1 MPSTELINY
10 IRSQIDKG
18 VPEDAILGELRSKQ
32 WEESVI
38 QEAMNEI
45 HGGAT
50 TSTNSPAMMEEPMAG
65 ASLDSLP
72 VMDAPLTASMPTAE
86 TSGGSR
92 SKLWMIIGIIV
103 AAVLIIGG
111 GATAGYFMWY
121 QAPDRVAAKML
132 ENMASLQAVEFEAVI
147 TPDANDLGV
156 FNALDPA
163 IKSLNLVLSGRS
175 NMLDVQHPVS
185 TVTASVNMTG
195 KNGQQSFGIEARNV
209 DSIIYLRPTSPV
221 LGPLDLSFLE
231 DRWIKLDPTS
241 TPESLGGL
249 LPEDVTSQIEP
260 SNIKLTEQEVDQIRQ
275 AFSDNKFVAVE
286 AATGSI
292 EIHGVKTKSY
302 PTTIDRDALA
312 SFVEAVSP
320 ILKGKGATTE
330 QISELVATVRSTD
343 FPTINLWIGT
353 DYQLYRVNGTLAPKT
368 AQGPVT
374 WTVDLWNH
382 NQAFTVETPVD
393 TVDLASFVQ
402 DFMGRMFSDTTLPS
416 TDETDDTSLLVPVI
430 PGTEETDVTVL
441 PSQNPLVDDSVIDP
455 VIDDGTDTDGDGLT
469 DVEEVTYGTDPAL
482 EDTDG
487 DTFLDG
493 AEVENGYNP
502 AGPGKLLSQNAKE
515 NDAERVSELKALE
528 NSLDLYFSDN
538 QRYPAVGDDWQDL
551 GDDLA
556 AYINGAQ
563 ADPEHPSKVY
573 TYFVNNAGSEFVLHA
588 VLEDE
593 EATGLALDLDGL
605 VGGEGYDGIS
615 SDDNFQQTALSCDDP
630 AFCVGS

>member
-1 MPSTELINY
+1 
-10 IRSQIDKG
+10 
-18 VPEDAILGELRSKQ
+18 
-32 WEESVI
+32 
-38 QEAMNEI
+38 
-45 HGGAT
+45 
-50 TSTNSPAMMEEPMAG
+50 
-65 ASLDSLP
+65 
-72 VMDAPLTASMPTAE
+72 
-86 TSGGSR
+86 
-92 SKLWMIIGIIV
+92 
-103 AAVLIIGG
+103 
-111 GATAGYFMWY
+111 
-121 QAPDRVAAKML
+121 
-132 ENMASLQAVEFEAVI
+132 
-147 TPDANDLGV
+147 
-156 FNALDPA
+156 
-163 IKSLNLVLSGRS
+163 
-175 NMLDVQHPVS
+175 
-185 TVTASVNMTG
+185 
-195 KNGQQSFGIEARNV
+195 
-209 DSIIYLRPTSPV
+209 
-221 LGPLDLSFLE
+221 
-231 DRWIKLDPTS
+231 
-241 TPESLGGL
+241 
-249 LPEDVTSQIEP
+249 
-260 SNIKLTEQEVDQIRQ
+260 
-275 AFSDNKFVAVE
+275 
-286 AATGSI
+286 
-292 EIHGVKTKSY
+292 
-302 PTTIDRDALA
+302 
-312 SFVEAVSP
+312 
-320 ILKGKGATTE
+320 
-330 QISELVATVRSTD
+330 
-343 FPTINLWIGT
+343 
-353 DYQLYRVNGTLAPKT
+353 
-368 AQGPVT
+368 
-374 WTVDLWNH
+374 
-382 NQAFTVETPVD
+382 
-393 TVDLASFVQ
+393 
-402 DFMGRMFSDTTLPS
+402 MFSDTTLPS